1 MDREALGARGIRAMS
16 PVGRLRC
23 SVPFL
28 PPIRVSGA
36 LAVGGGMSCD
46 AKNVLSVKA
55 CDASRER
62 MRRSVDGYRL
72 FALTVGMGYFEEL
85 PSDVCMVMRGTYA
98 SPCVFELRR
107 NLYFCPLEMY
117 GVRRWKEGKRVRL

>member
-1 MDREALGARGIRAMS
+1 MPPM
-16 PVGRLRC
+16 GRLRC
-23 SVPFL
+23 SVPFT

-36 LAVGGGMSCD
+36 SGGRGVSCD

-72 FALTVGMGYFEEL
+72 FALTVGMGYLEEL

-117 GVRRWKEGKRVRL
+117 GTRRWKEEERVRL